1 MRIAWYM
8 QGEKSTKFFLSSNI
22 FMNKSAREKNPAW
35 KHEARAWRGS
45 SCQRMRDFLALPVTA
60 RPFVYGHE
68 DKKA

>member
-1 MRIAWYM
+1 
-8 QGEKSTKFFLSSNI
+8 
-22 FMNKSAREKNPAW
+22 MNKSAREKNPAW